1 MLTNLSLA
9 VIINKKGG
17 SMERIPLT
25 TFATEIGQHKAA
37 EMLGVRQSAIS
48 KAILK
53 KRNIYV
59 IKNHDGTVEAEEV
72 KTFPSGKNN

>member
-1 MLTNLSLA
+1 MY
-9 VIINKKGG
+9 KKGG
-17 SMERIPLT
+17 SMKRIPLT
-25 TFATEIGQHKAA
+25 AFATELGQNKVA

-59 IKNHDGTVEAEEV
+59 IQKSDGTIEAEEI
-72 KTFPSGKNN
+72 KSFPASKSD

>member
-1 MLTNLSLA
+1 M
-9 VIINKKGG
+9 K
-17 SMERIPLT
+17 RIPLIA
-25 TFATEIGQHKAA
+25 FATEIGQNKAA

-59 IKNHDGTVEAEEV
+59 IQKSDGTIEAEEI
-72 KTFPSGKNN
+72 KSFPATKNE

>member
-1 MLTNLSLA
+1 MRE
-9 VIINKKGG
+9 KGG
-17 SMERIPLT
+17 SMKRIPLIA
-25 TFATEIGQHKAA
+25 FATEIGQNKAA

-59 IKNHDGTVEAEEV
+59 IQKSDGTIEAEEI
-72 KTFPSGKNN
+72 KSFPATKNE

>member
-1 MLTNLSLA
+1 
-9 VIINKKGG
+9 
-17 SMERIPLT
+17 MERIPLT

>member
-1 MLTNLSLA
+1 M
-9 VIINKKGG
+9 K
-17 SMERIPLT
+17 RIPLT
-25 TFATEIGQHKAA
+25 AFATELGQNKVA

-59 IKNHDGTVEAEEV
+59 IQKSDGSIEAEEI
-72 KTFPSGKNN
+72 KPFPASKSD

>member
-1 MLTNLSLA
+1 MCE
-9 VIINKKGG
+9 KGG
-17 SMERIPLT
+17 SMKRIPLT
-25 TFATEIGQHKAA
+25 AFATEIGQNKAA

-59 IKNHDGTVEAEEV
+59 IQKSDGTIEAEEI
-72 KTFPSGKNN
+72 KSFPATKNE

>member
-1 MLTNLSLA
+1 M
-9 VIINKKGG
+9 K
-17 SMERIPLT
+17 RIPLT
-25 TFATEIGQHKAA
+25 AFATEIGQNKAA

-59 IKNHDGTVEAEEV
+59 IQKSDGTIEAEEI
-72 KTFPSGKNN
+72 KSFPATKNE

>member
-1 MLTNLSLA
+1 M
-9 VIINKKGG
+9 K
-17 SMERIPLT
+17 RIPLT
-25 TFATEIGQHKAA
+25 TFATEIGQNKAA

-59 IKNHDGTVEAEEV
+59 IQKSDGTIEAEEI
-72 KTFPSGKNN
+72 KSFPSSKND

>member
-1 MLTNLSLA
+1 MLTILSLA

-25 TFATEIGQHKAA
+25 AFATELGQNKAA
-37 EMLGVRQSAIS
+37 ELLGVRQSAIS

-59 IKNHDGTVEAEEV
+59 IKKQDGSVEAEEV
-72 KTFPSGKNN
+72 KAFPSGKNE

>member
-1 MLTNLSLA
+1 MRE
-9 VIINKKGG
+9 KGG
-17 SMERIPLT
+17 SMKRIPLT
-25 TFATEIGQHKAA
+25 AFATEIGQNKAA

-59 IKNHDGTVEAEEV
+59 IQKSDGTIEAEEI
-72 KTFPSGKNN
+72 KSFPATKNE

>member
-1 MLTNLSLA
+1 MR
-9 VIINKKGG
+9 KKGG
-17 SMERIPLT
+17 SMKRIPLT
-25 TFATEIGQHKAA
+25 AFATEIGQNKAA

-59 IKNHDGTVEAEEV
+59 IQKSDGTIEAEEI
-72 KTFPSGKNN
+72 KSFPATKNE